1 MAYPTH
7 LEQFGKQIKTMR
19 DYRGLTQ
26 SELAEQAG
34 IRQATISDIEAGR
47 TNFEINTLIK
57 ICSALNFIFDY
68 SFTPHKYFVI
78 KKPLLYSHYNSTKA
92 IKKQYE
98 KTNSKSNISK
108 I

>member
-34 IRQATISDIEAGR
+34 IRQATISDIEAGK
-47 TNFEINTLIK
+47 TNFEINTLIM
-57 ICSALNFIFDY
+57 ICSALNCNYCI
-68 SFTPHKYFVI
+68 SLSVI
-78 KKPLLYSHYNSTKA
+78 
-92 IKKQYE
+92 
-98 KTNSKSNISK
+98 
-108 I
+108 

>member
-7 LEQFGKQIKTMR
+7 LEHFGKQIKTMR
-19 DYRGLTQ
+19 EYRALTQ

-34 IRQATISDIEAGR
+34 IRQATISDIEAGK

-68 SFTPHKYFVI
+68 SFTPSELPTHGRADGLGFGSPFFCITSKFVGPQI
-78 KKPLLYSHYNSTKA
+78 PLH
-92 IKKQYE
+92 
-98 KTNSKSNISK
+98 
-108 I
+108 